1 MKDKNFWVGI
11 IIAVVL
17 VTLYKC
23 TPSTKPKQDQT
34 EEASLTLLDLNYTST
49 KPTKSVPDTPFA
61 VYKKVGDDQFE
72 EKQIQLA
79 DYKGKPVILH
89 FWATWCNP
97 CVAELPKF
105 DVLASN
111 QEVHYVAIA
120 TENQTPQFIAAFY
133 KQKSI
138 KNLTIAIDPQ
148 STLIQAMQIKG
159 LPSTVFINKDGQ
171 EVGRISGPIEWD
183 DKKVVNLLLAQ
194 LA

>member
-11 IIAVVL
+11 VIAIIIVSI
-17 VTLYKC
+17 YKC
-23 TPSTKPKQDQT
+23 IPSSKPTQNPADEPT
-34 EEASLTLLDLNYTST
+34 LTLLDLNYTKTTSAT
-49 KPTKSVPDTPFA
+49 PLPDTSFS
-61 VYKKVGDDQFE
+61 VYKKIGDDQFE